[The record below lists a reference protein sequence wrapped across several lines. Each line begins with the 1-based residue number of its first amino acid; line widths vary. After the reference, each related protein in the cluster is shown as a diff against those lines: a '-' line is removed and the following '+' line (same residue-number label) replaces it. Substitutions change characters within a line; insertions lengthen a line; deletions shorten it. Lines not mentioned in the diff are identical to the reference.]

1 MTDEPNSYRYWVK
14 AVAWESLVGYPR
26 DWEGVGYLL
35 WEVACAIA
43 ESAGKSLMRV
53 LVLLT
58 MPISAPFLAW
68 YCMKVNASVAEET
81 ERRKREVLDQLQNLG
96 QGIRK

>member
-58 MPISAPFLAW
+58 MPISAPVLAW
-68 YCMKVNASVAEET
+68 YCMQY
-81 ERRKREVLDQLQNLG
+81 ERMAIEKRKQ
-96 QGIRK
+96 RKDDIEAALFSLAQKEQA